1 MQRVAGRYFSAP
13 LRMSLIVLR
22 TITHFA
28 AVLLGAAAAW
38 GQTNPIVLNPA
49 ALQFSFQVGSTKLPV
64 AQTMQIQSTPAGANF
79 TAAVSGSPFNAA
91 WLLVSASSGKAP
103 TPLKISVNPTGLSA
117 GTYSGTITISA
128 TINAQAVTQTA
139 TVTLA
144 ISTPSPMVTA
154 TPGSLSFSYTT
165 GGPIPAP
172 SLASA
177 FLLSSSGAPLTAT
190 VTVKGATWL
199 TATPS
204 GSVSIVGLLNTISVK
219 VDPTG
224 LAPKIYTGQITINA
238 PGATNQTLTL
248 AVTLTVNAAT
258 PLISGTWPPGVIQG
272 SAATIATVEGSSFF
286 SNSTAKATGFTPA
299 ATVTV
304 TDGTNTATETFYVPV
319 YAPAATVLRLAVA
332 SPLPNGTVGTVYGIS
347 LAAAGGTG
355 PYTYGLMGGTL
366 PPGLSISGGLILG
379 TPSAA
384 GSYLATVQVADSSA
398 TQLVSYGQLKLTI
411 DPSGSTVLRTRIASA
426 PLPLGT
432 MGTAYGPVTL
442 TAAGG
447 TGGPYTWSAV
457 NLPSGLV
464 LSSAGVL
471 SGTPATDG
479 SLGPLTVT
487 PVSDTAL
494 LVTIPPADMTTEGIL
509 RIGVTTPAPGGGL
522 SNEGQFQ
529 VYGPEPQVM
538 AVTNAAS
545 LTQGTVAPGEV
556 IAIFGLGLGP
566 DTLTV
571 FDPSSPPIPT
581 SLPSSG
587 SATTVTINGTPAP
600 ILYTSSSQVGV
611 LVPQSITGTVA
622 QVVVSY
628 GALSS
633 QVSSATLVAVDPGV
647 FSVASSGHGQGAILN
662 YNATTA
668 DYSINSQANPAPKG
682 STVVIYVTGTGVTN
696 SLVDNQLIPAS
707 LAVVPLVTPTV
718 TIGGQSAVVLAAQ
731 APPGS
736 VPGLIQIN
744 AVVPATLQA
753 GQALPVVVTVGSA
766 SSQTGLTMA
775 VK

>member
-1 MQRVAGRYFSAP
+1 M
-13 LRMSLIVLR
+13 LR
-22 TITHFA
+22 TISHFA
-28 AVLLGAAAAW
+28 ALLLGATAAW

-49 ALQFSFQVGSTKLPV
+49 ALQFTFQIGSTKLPG
-64 AQTMQIQSTPAGANF
+64 AQTMQVQSTPAGANF
-79 TAAVSGSPFNAA
+79 TVTVSGSPFNAA
-91 WLLVSASSGKAP
+91 WLLVSGSSGKAP
-103 TPLKISVNPTGLSA
+103 TPLKIEVNPTGLSA

-128 TINAQAVTQTA
+128 TINAQAVTQSA

-154 TPGSLSFSYTT
+154 TPASLSFSYTT

-258 PLISGTWPPGVIQG
+258 PVITGTWPPGVIEG

-286 SNSTAKATGFTPA
+286 SNTTAKATGFTPA

-304 TDGTNTATETFYVPV
+304 TDGTSTATETFYIPV
-319 YAPAATVLRLAVA
+319 YASAATVLRLAVA

-355 PYTYGLMGGTL
+355 PYSYSLIAGTL

-384 GSYLATVQVADSSA
+384 GSYLATIQVADSSA
-398 TQLVSYGQLKLTI
+398 TPLVSYGQLKLTI
-411 DPSGSTVLRTRIASA
+411 DPSGSTVLRTRIAAS

-464 LSSAGVL
+464 LSSGGVL

-479 SLGPLTVT
+479 SIGPLTVT

-494 LVTIPPADMTTEGIL
+494 LVTIPPADMTAEGIL

-556 IAIFGLGLGP
+556 VAIFGLGLGP

-587 SATTVTINGTPAP
+587 SATSVTINGTPAP
-600 ILYTSSSQVGV
+600 ILYTSSTQVGV
-611 LVPQSITGTVA
+611 LVPQSIAGTVA

-628 GALSS
+628 GGLSS

-707 LAVVPLVTPTV
+707 PAVVPLVTPTV

-753 GQALPVVVTVGSA
+753 APALPVVVTVGSS
-766 SSQTGLTMA
+766 SSQAGLTMA

>member
-1 MQRVAGRYFSAP
+1 
-13 LRMSLIVLR
+13 
-22 TITHFA
+22 
-28 AVLLGAAAAW
+28 LGAGSAW

-49 ALQFSFQVGSTKLPV
+49 VLQFTFQIGSTKLPV
-64 AQTMQIQSTPAGANF
+64 AQTMQVQSTPAGANF
-79 TAAVSGSPFNAA
+79 TVAVSGSPFNAA

-117 GTYSGTITISA
+117 GTYSGTITISS
-128 TINAQAVTQTA
+128 TINSQAVTQSA

-144 ISTPSPMVTA
+144 ISTPSPTVTA
-154 TPGSLSFSYTT
+154 TPASLSFSYTT

-177 FLLSSSGAPLTAT
+177 FLLSSSGSPLTAT
-190 VTVKGATWL
+190 VSVKGATWL

-224 LAPKIYTGQITINA
+224 LAPKIYTGQISINA

-258 PLISGTWPPGVIQG
+258 PVITGTWPPGVIRG
-272 SAATIATVEGSSFF
+272 SAATTATVEGSSFF
-286 SNSTAKATGFTPA
+286 PNSTAKATGFTPA
-299 ATVTV
+299 ATISV
-304 TDGTNTATETFYVPV
+304 TDGTNTASDTFYIPV
-319 YAPAATVLRLAVA
+319 YAASASVLRLAVA
-332 SPLPNGTVGTVYGIS
+332 SPLPNGTVGTAYAAA
-347 LAAAGGTG
+347 LAGAGGTG
-355 PYTYGLMGGTL
+355 PYSYSLAAGTL
-366 PPGLSISGGLILG
+366 PPGLSISSGAILG
-379 TPSAA
+379 TPTAA
-384 GSYLATVQVADSSA
+384 GSYLATVQVTDSSPSP
-398 TQLVSYGQLKLTI
+398 LVSYGQLKVTI
-411 DPSGSTVLRTRIASA
+411 DPTGSTALRTRVAAA

-447 TGGPYTWSAV
+447 TGPYTWSAL
-457 NLPSGLV
+457 NLPAGLT
-464 LSSAGVL
+464 LSSGGVL
-471 SGTPATDG
+471 SGTPVTDG
-479 SLGPLTVT
+479 SLGTLTVAV
-487 PVSDTAL
+487 VSDTAL
-494 LVTIPPADMTTEGIL
+494 LVAIPPADMATEGIL

-529 VYGPEPQVM
+529 VYGPEPQIM

-545 LTQGTVAPGEV
+545 LTQGTIAPGEV
-556 IAIFGLGLGP
+556 VAIFGLGLGP
-566 DTLTV
+566 DDLTV
-571 FDPSSPPIPT
+571 FHPSSPPIPT

-587 SATTVTINGTPAP
+587 SATSVTINGTPAP

-628 GALSS
+628 GGLVS
-633 QVSSATLVAVDPGV
+633 QVSTATLVPVDPGI

-662 YNATTA
+662 YNSTTA
-668 DYSINSQANPAPKG
+668 DYTINSAANPAVKG
-682 STVVIYVTGTGVTN
+682 STVVIYVTGTGVSN

-707 LAVVPLVTPTV
+707 PAVVPLVAPTV
-718 TIGGQSAVVLAAQ
+718 TIGGQSAVVLGAQ

-753 GQALPVVVTVGSA
+753 APAAPVVVTVGSA
-766 SSQTGLTMA
+766 SSQAGLTMA